1 MRPGSGAAY
10 TNNPSHSGGVGDSMR
25 ELTELGRWPYL
36 AIAAGMVAYGVYQL
50 IEAKYRRIE
59 VA

>member
-1 MRPGSGAAY
+1 
-10 TNNPSHSGGVGDSMR
+10 MR